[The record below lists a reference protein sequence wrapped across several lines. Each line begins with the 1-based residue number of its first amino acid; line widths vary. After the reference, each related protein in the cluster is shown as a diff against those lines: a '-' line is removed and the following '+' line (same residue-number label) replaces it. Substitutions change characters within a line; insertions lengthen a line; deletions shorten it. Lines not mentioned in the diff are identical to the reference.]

1 MTTPF
6 YYLAGLLLLTTYPW
20 GKEPLMF
27 AREPLVA
34 PWAALGS
41 IAVYAV
47 ICWGVLAARP
57 RHVGLARELLRGLA
71 VVLFALLVFIF
82 HFPLW
87 IWSIG
92 VEQDPLAVT
101 LLGLAPLVALNGT
114 FTLINSRLNPQS
126 GSLSFA
132 LRIFL
137 GLSGLPILFMLLLAE
152 AFDRVGP
159 LMRMAF
165 VYPILGWVF
174 VLGSLLFAMTL
185 LPLLLRFVLGARP
198 MVPGPLRDRLERT
211 AAAAGYEGACLYV
224 VPTGSAR
231 MANAFV
237 AGLTFR
243 WRYVFLMD
251 GIVAGMSPEQ
261 LDCVVAHEVTHAT
274 KKHLLYFLI
283 AGLALSAISGLLH
296 EGLGAAGVPTFFL
309 EPLLLSGSA
318 AYWVLGFG
326 FVSRRFE
333 TEADLVAARLVPA
346 GEGGLPPYAAARK
359 MADALYR
366 VADLNNV
373 PLDARTWRHF
383 NLAKRIEILL
393 KAELNPA
400 VGIRIELIC
409 ERIRSTALTL
419 ILGALACASVLF
431 LLQRGKAAENWKL
444 LNAYDQ
450 VERGR
455 QELAAGNYRSAL
467 DFLKKGLEGGSNRVE
482 AWLWRADAERALD
495 LPESAK
501 ESEAKAREL
510 GITDPRLRLRVPP

>member
-6 YYLAGLLLLTTYPW
+6 YYLAGLLLLTSYPV
-20 GKEPLMF
+20 GLEPLIF
-27 AREPLVA
+27 ARQVIA
-34 PWAALGS
+34 PWAAVGS

-47 ICWGVLAARP
+47 ICWRVLTARP
-57 RHVGLARELLRGLA
+57 RHIGLAREILRGLA
-71 VVLFALLVFIF
+71 VILFALLVFVF

-101 LLGLAPLVALNGT
+101 LLGLTPLVALNGT

-126 GSLSFA
+126 GGLSFA
-132 LRIFL
+132 LRLFL

-152 AFDRVGP
+152 AFDRVEP
-159 LMRMAF
+159 LMRLAF

-174 VLGSLLFAMTL
+174 VLGSLLSAMTL
-185 LPLLLRFVLGARP
+185 LPFLLRFLLGARRLDA
-198 MVPGPLRDRLERT
+198 GPLRERLERT
-211 AAAAGYEGACLYV
+211 AAAAGYEGARLYV

-237 AGLTFR
+237 AGLSFR

-251 GIVAGMSPEQ
+251 GIVEGMSPEQ

-274 KKHLLYFLI
+274 KKHLLYFL
-283 AGLALSAISGLLH
+283 LAALAFSAILGLLH
-296 EGLGAAGVPTFFL
+296 EGLTAADVPTAVIV
-309 EPLLLSGSA
+309 PLILSWSA
-318 AYWVLGFG
+318 AYWVLGLG

-373 PLDARTWRHF
+373 PLDAWTWRHF
-383 NLAKRIEILL
+383 TLAKRIEILL
-393 KAELNPA
+393 KSELNPA
-400 VGIRIELIC
+400 VGIRLELIC

-419 ILGALACASVLF
+419 ILGALACASLIFLF
-431 LLQRGKAAENWKL
+431 QRGKAAENLKL
-444 LNAYDQ
+444 LDAYAQ
-450 VERGR
+450 VEQGR
-455 QELAAGNYRSAL
+455 QELANGNYRSAL
-467 DFLKKGLEGGSNRVE
+467 DHLKQGLDGGSTRVE

-501 ESEAKAREL
+501 ESERKAREL
-510 GITDPRLRLRVPP
+510 GINDPRLRLRFPH